1 MRWKWRTSKGSG
13 RDRSMWERRKRL
25 NDQQMKTMV
34 NIAESEVRTL
44 SCQAAITVSAARVDK
59 DAIVHE
65 ATVNSTS
72 MLLNCHISWLPPG
85 KQL

>member
-1 MRWKWRTSKGSG
+1 
-13 RDRSMWERRKRL
+13 MWERRKKL

-44 SCQAAITVSAARVDK
+44 SCQAAITVSTARVDK
-59 DAIVHE
+59 DAIIHE

-72 MLLNCHISWLPPG
+72 TGFELPHYSWLPPG